1 MSAPGPT
8 DSTPQQPISTPES
21 FNTLL
26 TEVNQLFADTTTKYP
41 RFLEIKMQR
50 QPDIEGQTKAQEIQ
64 REKEQILNELNRI
77 EETYDA
83 DYLERK
89 AAPPQRSI
97 MTILGLKTTQDKTI
111 ALFYLAYVLFSIA
124 FTLYIIR
131 LSTKKIIAGSFI
143 LVILTGIGILLTL
156 GLVNYG

>member
-8 DSTPQQPISTPES
+8 GSTAPPGIS
-21 FNTLL
+21 FNDLSTN
-26 TEVNQLFADTTTKYP
+26 VNQLMVTTSDKFQQY
-41 RFLEIKMQR
+41 LSIKSQR
-50 QPDIEGQTKAQEIQ
+50 QPIINQNTEVQTELRDKQ
-64 REKEQILNELNRI
+64 QILNELNRM
-77 EETYDA
+77 EETYDE

-89 AAPPQRSI
+89 AAPTQRSI
-97 MTILGLKTTQDKTI
+97 MTTLGLKTTQDKAI

-156 GLVNYG
+156 GIVNYG